1 MLIDIDQVLVKIH
14 PNFVKLANCTR
25 SAEAPAASGLAPAV
39 AAVTAAADPATGTT
53 PTTAT
58 PNAASTHENGRNPL
72 PQFPPDLED
81 GNEAPLGTKEVDIS
95 LLESG
100 VGTDV
105 EDVDV
110 ESQVADMLPRSNEQ
124 SLTINDGQ
132 RNAPPEPSTGSN
144 IIQVDA
150 PVQAGPRRGLFSCA
164 CQPCGPVSAEPVLA
178 SAIPSTTR

>member
-1 MLIDIDQVLVKIH
+1 M
-14 PNFVKLANCTR
+14 
-25 SAEAPAASGLAPAV
+25 
-39 AAVTAAADPATGTT
+39 
-53 PTTAT
+53 
-58 PNAASTHENGRNPL
+58 
-72 PQFPPDLED
+72 
-81 GNEAPLGTKEVDIS
+81 DIS

-132 RNAPPEPSTGSN
+132 RTAPPEPSTGSN
-144 IIQVDA
+144 IIQADA